1 MRQPQLFETEDQYGN
16 DIIQDPKLPHVD
28 MSIKERLIDPKNKCL
43 GESYLNLG
51 NHVLLILFILCIAFV
66 LYASY

>member
-1 MRQPQLFETEDQYGN
+1 MRQPQLFEIEDQYNN

-43 GESYLNLG
+43 R
-51 NHVLLILFILCIAFV
+51 
-66 LYASY
+66 